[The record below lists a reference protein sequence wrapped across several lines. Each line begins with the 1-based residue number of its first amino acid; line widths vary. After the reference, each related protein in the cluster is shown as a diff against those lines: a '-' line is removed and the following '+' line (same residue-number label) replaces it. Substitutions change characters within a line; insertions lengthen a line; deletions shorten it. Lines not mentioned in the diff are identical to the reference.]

1 VSSII
6 SHLFFAVRSCIS
18 LESVDL
24 SATKVAVIP
33 LDAFWKC
40 ASLTKVLFP
49 STLKAIEDSA
59 FEW

>member
-1 VSSII
+1 
-6 SHLFFAVRSCIS
+6 
-18 LESVDL
+18 VDL

-33 LDAFWKC
+33 FGAFSLC
-40 ASLTKVLFP
+40 VSLTKVLFP